1 MCANL
6 PKYFIIH
13 SSPGT
18 LWSKSFIA
26 KMVYIPL
33 VGASHCAVTILIP
46 LLVADA
52 VKPDKFTSAL
62 GMLMMVTGLVSVV
75 LGPAISEY

>member
-1 MCANL
+1 
-6 PKYFIIH
+6 
-13 SSPGT
+13 
-18 LWSKSFIA
+18 
-26 KMVYIPL
+26 MVYIPL

-62 GMLMMVTGLVSVV
+62 GMLMMMTGLVSVV
-75 LGPAISEY
+75 LGPAISEYQIVL